1 MAIARQDHAEVLL
14 RFWYHYIPISGVS
27 SETCLRELLW
37 SWGIRWEK
45 MLRMRRRGCWDRT
58 QHIPGWRRRAMWYE
72 NDTAVPALRT
82 NDRTGLGNTL
92 RNVSPSL
99 LSAPI
104 VPGKH
109 WLSGCLVPS
118 GCLLLLR
125 TDLLFDSIPFLFSPA
140 LCLLCKHTHAL
151 RFDRLTRIH
160 GEKQTEAHSCD
171 SHQARRSFPAAFL
184 HLVRQI

>member
-1 MAIARQDHAEVLL
+1 
-14 RFWYHYIPISGVS
+14 
-27 SETCLRELLW
+27 
-37 SWGIRWEK
+37 

-99 LSAPI
+99 SSAPI
-104 VPGKH
+104 VLGKH

-118 GCLLLLR
+118 GCLLLLH
-125 TDLLFDSIPFLFSPA
+125 TDFLFDSIPFLFSPA

-160 GEKQTEAHSCD
+160 SEKQTEAHACD
-171 SHQARRSFPAAFL
+171 SHQARRLPSPRATDLKERWDKVAEL
-184 HLVRQI
+184 LTCVTTHNLRAQLGYYRLCARMKPKV